1 MIKVFKFRAQ
11 AIFNF
16 LEKIHH
22 LVRETFFII
31 LHLILQLLIF
41 KLIDLNFLNSLVYF
55 SINLSDSY
63 ALYLFMLFTSLLSA
77 KRRIQNKNF
86 NFGYVAG

>member
-1 MIKVFKFRAQ
+1 MIKAFKFRAQ

-16 LEKIHH
+16 LEKTHP

-86 NFGYVAG
+86 NFG